1 MPYVKYGIMCNG
13 AYVID
18 FENNKM
24 LYSDLLDM
32 SDVRYIYDTVKSYGH
47 GYDVW
52 VAGWWCNL
60 FREKMYRRY

>member
-32 SDVRYIYDTVKSYGH
+32 VMLDIYDDKS
-47 GYDVW
+47 W
-52 VAGWWCNL
+52 TWI
-60 FREKMYRRY
+60 